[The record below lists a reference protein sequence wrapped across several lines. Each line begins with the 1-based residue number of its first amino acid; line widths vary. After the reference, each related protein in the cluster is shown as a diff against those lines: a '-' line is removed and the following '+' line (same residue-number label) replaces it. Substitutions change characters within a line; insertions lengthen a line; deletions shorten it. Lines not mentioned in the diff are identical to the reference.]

1 MENEQLIVHGVF
13 LSHVMDALKE
23 RGIPHTRENILS
35 VASQAQEI
43 ASAYAKAFLQDA
55 TKEDLL
61 DAIDT
66 FSYLHDGSKKND

>member
-1 MENEQLIVHGVF
+1 MENKQLIVHGVF
-13 LSHVMDALKE
+13 LSHVRDTLKE
-23 RGIPHTRENILS
+23 RDIPCTRANILS
-35 VASQAQEI
+35 VATHVQEI

-66 FSYLHDGSKKND
+66 FSYLHNNKKEP